1 MPTFFS
7 FFVKCFSPLSEPEQA
22 SNAINDRGVF
32 LSREILQLT
41 MDSKFGLQCDSSLY
55 DYVEL
60 FKCKLIAAESKN
72 V

>member
-1 MPTFFS
+1 MFFS
-7 FFVKCFSPLSEPEQA
+7 PSPLTGPEQA
-22 SNAINDRGVF
+22 INDKGVF

-41 MDSKFGLQCDSSLY
+41 MDSKFGLQCDSTLY

-60 FKCKLIAAESKN
+60 FKCKLIAAESKD